1 MGIWETPAAVLFLQ
15 SWYPHVL
22 HFPLSTSQN
31 SHVVAFALFPEYVV
45 VISEEEG
52 KEAYRIS
59 SGLEV
64 PPN

>member
-1 MGIWETPAAVLFLQ
+1 M
-15 SWYPHVL
+15 L
-22 HFPLSTSQN
+22 HIPLSTPQN
-31 SHVVAFALFPEYVV
+31 SHVVALALFPEYVV
-45 VISEEEG
+45 IISEEEG

>member
-1 MGIWETPAAVLFLQ
+1 M
-15 SWYPHVL
+15 L
-22 HFPLSTSQN
+22 HIPLSTSQN
-31 SHVVAFALFPEYVV
+31 SHVVALALFPEYVV
-45 VISEEEG
+45 IISEEEG